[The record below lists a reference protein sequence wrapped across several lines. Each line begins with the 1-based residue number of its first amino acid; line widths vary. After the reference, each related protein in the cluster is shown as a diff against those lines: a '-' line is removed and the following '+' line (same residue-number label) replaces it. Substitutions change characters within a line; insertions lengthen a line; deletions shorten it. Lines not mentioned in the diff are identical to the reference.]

1 MNNIYYRVE
10 TKDGTLSGL
19 TSLVSAGSIATAVG
33 GVIVVDT
40 AEYFSQ
46 KGREYSGP
54 YRGV

>member
-1 MNNIYYRVE
+1 MNNIYYRVKM
-10 TKDGTLSGL
+10 KDGTLSGL
-19 TSLVSAGSIATAVG
+19 TSLVSAQSIAAAVG
-33 GVIVVDT
+33 GDVVVDT

>member
-1 MNNIYYRVE
+1 MTNIYYRVE

-19 TSLVSAGSIATAVG
+19 TSLVSAQSIAAAVG
-33 GVIVVDT
+33 GDVVVDT

-54 YRGV
+54 YRGI

>member
-19 TSLVSAGSIATAVG
+19 TSLVGAGSIATAVG

-46 KGREYSGP
+46 KGREYSGH